1 MATRQTD
8 RYLRADQYAPRG
20 RKNICKS
27 GHLRTVGLGIIRKS
41 DPKFSGK
48 KSPKTDWRITVQ
60 TKDLQKILPI
70 SAPARQTNSAY
81 KWPENRSGREK
92 QTTGTVSKQSRSNV
106 NAPGIIHRKPIKIL
120 GTEFGLACRRK
131 SWTEQFYTLT
141 STAKVQKAWFELC
154 TTAAYNFQTFCA

>member
-1 MATRQTD
+1 MRHAGARIYVNPD
-8 RYLRADQYAPRG
+8 R
-20 RKNICKS
+20 
-27 GHLRTVGLGIIRKS
+27 LRTVGLGIIRKS

-81 KWPENRSGREK
+81 KWPENRSGRAK

-106 NAPGIIHRKPIKIL
+106 NAPGIIHRKPIQIL
-120 GTEFGLACRRK
+120 GTEFGLACRRR

-141 STAKVQKAWFELC
+141 STAKVQKAWL
-154 TTAAYNFQTFCA
+154 NFAQPRLIIFRRFVHK